1 MHAKAAGNQ
10 QKKLLQN
17 DNQTAASDRV
27 LQEKSISSTCSMK
40 QSLSALYESGQ
51 QNAKAIPHV

>member
-17 DNQTAASDRV
+17 NNQTAASDRV
-27 LQEKSISSTCSMK
+27 LREKSISSTCSMK

>member
-27 LQEKSISSTCSMK
+27 LREKSISSTCSMK

>member
-10 QKKLLQN
+10 QKKLVQN
-17 DNQTAASDRV
+17 DNQTADSDRV
-27 LQEKSISSTCSMK
+27 LREKSISSTCSMK